1 MNWKNPFFN
10 ENLERSDK
18 NLESFAKLFNLQ
30 N

>member
-1 MNWKNPFFN
+1 MNWKNPFFT

-18 NLESFAKLFNLQ
+18 NLEICAKIFNLQ